1 MIRVDYTDVNGKK
14 RWAIRD
20 SKQRPLF
27 VKWARGKREQSPSY
41 KWLFDDGDVL
51 QIPDSAWRLVEA
63 QFKETHML
71 TAILNKLQAAGQVA
85 KSVLLWILTPL
96 LVVAGIIWVLVS
108 KNKTLQ
114 NQVDMLQSNGK
125 VQADETQDATATKEA
140 ITSLDNYKQ
149 LRDEYLASQK
159 PPTGKT

>member
-71 TAILNKLQAAGQVA
+71 TAILNKLQAAGQAA
-85 KSVLLWILTPL
+85 KSVLLSI
-96 LVVAGIIWVLVS
+96 
-108 KNKTLQ
+108 
-114 NQVDMLQSNGK
+114 
-125 VQADETQDATATKEA
+125 
-140 ITSLDNYKQ
+140 
-149 LRDEYLASQK
+149 
-159 PPTGKT
+159 